1 MGGVD
6 TTARLG
12 QIAVPTLVLAGE
24 LDQGTPVDMARTLA
38 AGIPGAQLQVLA
50 GASHLGAVE
59 QPDAFAAAVTA
70 FVEML

>member
-1 MGGVD
+1 VGCID

-38 AGIPGAQLQVLA
+38 AAIPDARLQVLA
-50 GASHLGAVE
+50 DASHLGALE
-59 QPDAFAAAVTA
+59 QPGAFTAAVTA
-70 FVEML
+70 FVDML